1 MNSET
6 SILLIYTGGTIGM
19 VKDVDTGALKPFNFD
34 DVYEQLPILRKFNY
48 EIDSISFDPLIDSSD
63 MHPEHWVKLAHII
76 KDKYLDY
83 DGFVVLHGSD
93 TMSHTASALSFIL
106 GNLNKPVIIT
116 GSQLP
121 LGVLRTD
128 GRENLISAI
137 EIAAAKEDDTPVVP
151 EVAIYFE
158 NKLYRGNRTYKYHS
172 ENFNA
177 FISGNYPVLAES
189 GVSLKFYPEHILK
202 PKFKKLKLH
211 DKLDSNVV
219 IIKLF
224 PGITQNVVDAI
235 LNAEGLRAVV
245 LETFGSGNAPMDA
258 WFLDCL
264 KKAVD
269 KGIVI
274 VNITQC
280 IAGGVEMGKYE
291 TSVGLRQIGLISGRD
306 MTTSSAITKLMVVLG
321 EQTTPEKVKQQF
333 LKDWVGELTV

>member
-1 MNSET
+1 M
-6 SILLIYTGGTIGM
+6 
-19 VKDVDTGALKPFNFD
+19 
-34 DVYEQLPILRKFNY
+34 YEQLPILRKFNY

-76 KDKYLDY
+76 KEKYLDY

-137 EIAAAKEDDTPVVP
+137 EIAASKEDDTPVVP

-189 GVSLKFYPEHILK
+189 GVTLKFYPEHILK

-211 DKLDSNVV
+211 DKLDSNVA

-235 LNAEGLRAVV
+235 LNAKGLRAVV
-245 LETFGSGNAPMDA
+245 LETFGSGNVPTSK
-258 WFLDCL
+258 WFLDIIEKL
-264 KKAVD
+264 IKKGVY
-269 KGIVI
+269 IY
-274 VNITQC
+274 NISQ
-280 IAGGVEMGKYE
+280 
-291 TSVGLRQIGLISGRD
+291 SVGGRVIQGRYQTSTSLAKMGVIGGADI
-306 MTTSSAITKLMVVLG
+306 TPEAAITKMMFLIANEKSSKRLKKRLAVPICG
-321 EQTTPEKVKQQF
+321 EMS
-333 LKDWVGELTV
+333 L